1 MNRLVL
7 ALLVFLILGALFI
20 VSNENLHLSDSEE
33 FDSFGR
39 LYFAWVSGLISNI
52 GDIAG
57 NVVLENW
64 IPDSDLNVS
73 NMTR

>member
-1 MNRLVL
+1 
-7 ALLVFLILGALFI
+7 
-20 VSNENLHLSDSEE
+20 
-33 FDSFGR
+33 DSFGR